1 MVKTLALI
9 ERISSLLGSEQRKR
23 YAALGLLPVHV
34 QVLEYLAQCNR
45 FSNTP
50 IAVTE
55 YLGLTKGTV
64 SQTLQVL
71 VRKGYIEKKPDAT
84 DGRVVRLFLQEKAQQ
99 LLEKIGPDD
108 VFKEAEQAV
117 SNLRFTTINEALTAT
132 LRELQ
137 KANDSSSFGLCRT
150 CHYFT
155 EQDSHYLC
163 GLTRE
168 SLTQTDAEK
177 ICREHIPAEGVAF

>member
-9 ERISSLLGSEQRKR
+9 ERISSLLRSEERKR
-23 YAALGLLPVHV
+23 YAALGLQPVHV

-71 VRKGYIEKKPDAT
+71 VRKGYIEKAPDKD
-84 DGRVVRLFLQEKAQQ
+84 DGRVVRLL
-99 LLEKIGPDD
+99 LLEKGLKLLADIQPED
-108 VFKEAEQAV
+108 VFKEAEKAV
-117 SNLRFTTINEALTAT
+117 SKQRFTTINEALTAT

-137 KANDSSSFGLCRT
+137 KANAASSFGLCNT

-155 EQDSHYLC
+155 EQDSHYIC
-163 GLTRE
+163 GLTQE

-177 ICREHIPAEGVAF
+177 ICREHILHTP